1 MSNFLQQ
8 GLTMD
13 AKIRYL
19 WVEAHDIAEIA
30 REKHNLS
37 HGALF
42 HSTEA
47 IVASLLMASQIKGD
61 ERLSLQL
68 KSDTPEFTFI
78 CDIKSQGKLRA
89 KITPASFSLEEN
101 ANINSYLFISKHN
114 ARRELYRGITEI
126 RNERIQEGLH
136 QYFKNSGQIDNLI
149 RISIQV
155 TESGE
160 LQRASGFLVERLP
173 ESPHSPSANSEE
185 FYEAYQD
192 LSELSDSSFRRS
204 LDKKKICGYDL
215 FPLETIPLKW
225 ECKCSQEKIESMLIA
240 LGKQELEDIL
250 ETLGEASV
258 TCEFCS
264 TEYHCNQKRLQFLL
278 SHFEDK

>member
-19 WVEAHDIAEIA
+19 WVEANNIAEIA
-30 REKHNLS
+30 REKHGLN

-47 IVASLLMASQIKGD
+47 IVASLLLSSQIKGD
-61 ERLSLQL
+61 NRLTLQL
-68 KSDTPEFTFI
+68 KSETPSFTFI

-89 KITPASFSLEEN
+89 KITPSGFPIEEN
-101 ANINSYLFISKHN
+101 ANINGYLFVSQHS
-114 ARRELYRGITEI
+114 ATRELYRGITEI
-126 RNERIQEGLH
+126 SDERIQEGIHRYL
-136 QYFKNSGQIDNLI
+136 QNSGQIDNLM
-149 RISIQV
+149 RISIQLSD
-155 TESGE
+155 SGQI
-160 LQRASGFLVERLP
+160 QRAAGFLVERLP
-173 ESPHSPSANSEE
+173 ESPHSPSATSEE
-185 FYEAYQD
+185 FYDAYQN
-192 LSELSDSSFRRS
+192 LSQLSDSSFLRS

-215 FPLETIPLKW
+215 FPLETLPLIW
-225 ECKCSQEKIESMLIA
+225 ECRCSQEKIESMLIS
-240 LGKQELEDIL
+240 LGKEELTDIL

-264 TEYHCNQKRLQFLL
+264 TKYHCDKERLQFLL
-278 SHFEDK
+278 SHFE